1 MGETFFSGIKKGQ
14 KEFGEDIGTLVN
26 TILLTIV
33 YIVGVGPTSIIAKI
47 VKKRFLN
54 LKRDKSAKTY
64 WEDLN
69 LNKRQIEEY
78 YRQF

>member
-1 MGETFFSGIKKGQ
+1 MSGIKKGQ

-26 TILLTIV
+26 SILLSVV
-33 YIVGVGPTSIIAKI
+33 YLLGVGLTSIIAK
-47 VKKRFLN
+47 VVRKRFLN
-54 LKRDKSAKTY
+54 LRLDKSAKTY

-69 LNKRQIEEY
+69 LNKRPIEEY